1 MQLFEMSPITTT
13 SLKTSLT
20 VYHGLFRQ
28 NKCEA
33 KEMEELVA
41 SALKIDPIYTDKVEW
56 KSGSHEP
63 GSDIIIPNIKLSI
76 KSGTIKDET
85 ITISGNRLT
94 KAKENFNIINSLLKS
109 YVSDVMICFV
119 YEKKDDT
126 YQVIY
131 VDSDVFIYPELA
143 SDWKNVMSKKSG
155 NTTAWTWTPPN
166 DMLVKITPSM
176 SWQVWWHIPLKI
188 CRMGSLITTRK

>member
-1 MQLFEMSPITTT
+1 MT
-13 SLKTSLT
+13 SLKNSLT

-41 SALKIDPIYTDKVEW
+41 SALDIDPMYTGKVDW

-63 GSDIIIPNIKLSI
+63 GSDIIIPNTKLSI
-76 KSGTIKDET
+76 KSGSIKNE
-85 ITISGNRLT
+85 ILTISGNRLT
-94 KAKENFNIINSLLKS
+94 KAKGNFNTINTLLRS

-119 YEKKDDT
+119 YEEKDDK
-126 YQVIY
+126 YQVVY
-131 VDSDVFIYPELA
+131 VDSSVFIYPDSA
-143 SDWKNVMSKKSG
+143 KDWVGVMSKKSG
-155 NTTAWTWTPPN
+155 SITAWSWMPPN

-188 CRMGSLITTRK
+188 CRMGASITTRK